1 MPALLCARVILA
13 VFGILLGVVP
23 RLVLAQTTPAGPPV
37 LREASLSTD
46 TATYLLSR
54 NVVSVQ
60 AVPAPP
66 STPTSSAAPTR

>member
-46 TATYLLSR
+46 TATYLLS
-54 NVVSVQ
+54 
-60 AVPAPP
+60 
-66 STPTSSAAPTR
+66 